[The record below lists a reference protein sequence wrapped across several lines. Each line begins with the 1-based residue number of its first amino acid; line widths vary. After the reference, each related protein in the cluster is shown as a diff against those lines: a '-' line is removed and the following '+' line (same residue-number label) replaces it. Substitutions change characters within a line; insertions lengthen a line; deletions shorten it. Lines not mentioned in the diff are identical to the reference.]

1 MSRRTKWR
9 TVTPLLAILLLAG
22 AGCRRGREPE
32 GGGGDG
38 AGGAARSGPP
48 RPASSVGAV
57 AAEMRNVIFQIDPQV
72 ELEIRRLRGELTP
85 TRKGEPPWF
94 DDPGSFSLSI
104 DEAEIAVTGPSMSA
118 LLNHYVFTGKDAP
131 VKDVEIEIADG
142 KLSQKA
148 TLQKKIPVHVLLEGD
163 VSPTAEGDIRLHPT
177 AIKAA
182 GLPVKKLLDV
192 FGVELDELM
201 KAPRSQGVTVDG
213 DDLILDPEKLLPPP
227 RMRGK
232 VTAVRIEG
240 DRLVQVFGGGKAST
254 RSTRS
259 TRSTPSMPEAANYMF
274 FSGHDLAF
282 GKLTMHGADLQ
293 IVDDDPSDPF
303 HFFLAK
309 FSQQLVAGYSKT
321 MPDKGLVS
329 YMPDI
334 DDVGKKKEGAR

>member
-1 MSRRTKWR
+1 
-9 TVTPLLAILLLAG
+9 LLALLLLAG
-22 AGCRRGREPE
+22 AGCRRGKEQE
-32 GGGGDG
+32 GGGGS
-38 AGGAARSGPP
+38 GGGGGARSGRP
-48 RPASSVGAV
+48 RPASAVGAV
-57 AAEMRNVIFQIDPQV
+57 AAEMRNVTFQIDPQV

-85 TRKGEPPWF
+85 AQKGEPPWF
-94 DDPGSFSLSI
+94 DDPSSFSLSI

-118 LLNHYVFTGKDAP
+118 LLNHYVFNGPDAP

-142 KLSQKA
+142 KLRQKA
-148 TLQKKIPVHVLLEGD
+148 TLQKKIPVHVELEGE
-163 VSPTAEGDIRLHPT
+163 VSPTPQGDIRLHPT
-177 AIKAA
+177 SVKAA
-182 GLPVKKLLDV
+182 GLPVKKLLDL

-201 KAPRSQGVTVDG
+201 KAPRSKGVTVDG

-227 RMRGK
+227 RMRGR

-240 DRLVQVFGGGKAST
+240 DRLVQVFGGGKPGT
-254 RSTRS
+254 RRK
-259 TRSTPSMPEAANYMF
+259 PSLPDAANYMF
-274 FSGHDLAF
+274 FSGHELAF

-321 MPDKGLVS
+321 MPDGGLVA

-334 DDVGKKKEGAR
+334 DDVGRKKEGAR